1 MFPLLFNRSV
11 CNISVTFVVIF
22 LVKNKLYKQIIKSLL
37 NISQIPCNWKG
48 VDGIKNLSGNNKDAR
63 VKEVM
68 YKIVSFRRKL
78 HEIITRLNKDGI
90 ILDTEKDE
98 LYRSLLCV
106 EEYIT
111 NKNDAVRQEVDRMG
125 DEEYMTFTQR
135 AFAEGEE
142 SGFRKAAD
150 KFEEEIKKLREE
162 NERLKA
168 LQS

>member
-1 MFPLLFNRSV
+1 MF
-11 CNISVTFVVIF
+11 VTFVVIF
-22 LVKNKLYKQIIKSLL
+22 LVKNKLYKQI
-37 NISQIPCNWKG
+37 
-48 VDGIKNLSGNNKDAR
+48 
-63 VKEVM
+63 
-68 YKIVSFRRKL
+68 
-78 HEIITRLNKDGI
+78 
-90 ILDTEKDE
+90 TEKDE